1 MSNFKNLLNF
11 LHLDL
16 LLSLLFPFTTGA
28 DAPLH
33 GFLLDHFHCRPCL
46 TMNQSRIIQG
56 FPFKSPFPLFSLFLA
71 NPSDPKCLQLLIF
84 RPGRE
89 LLTAGAEPGA
99 LHRSQ
104 ATLRAMG
111 SSFISPRDT
120 DGNRARI
127 QNFHK
132 LLAFSF
138 PSKVPIVFNSNLPLS
153 FFFSPQDLI
162 YWVNNEQIF
171 VSVSFASFN
180 FCLPLAHITAHESSV
195 SCRECP
201 AVDGSRERNTGGA
214 GAAAQTSCNIW

>member
-1 MSNFKNLLNF
+1 MSNFRNLLNF

-89 LLTAGAEPGA
+89 FLSSWSRARGPAQVPGHPQGHGQLLYF
-99 LHRSQ
+99 SQ
-104 ATLRAMG
+104 RHWWKPCQNPELPQAIG
-111 SSFISPRDT
+111 IFISF
-120 DGNRARI
+120 
-127 QNFHK
+127 Q
-132 LLAFSF
+132 
-138 PSKVPIVFNSNLPLS
+138 
-153 FFFSPQDLI
+153 
-162 YWVNNEQIF
+162 
-171 VSVSFASFN
+171 
-180 FCLPLAHITAHESSV
+180 
-195 SCRECP
+195 
-201 AVDGSRERNTGGA
+201 GSYRV
-214 GAAAQTSCNIW
+214 